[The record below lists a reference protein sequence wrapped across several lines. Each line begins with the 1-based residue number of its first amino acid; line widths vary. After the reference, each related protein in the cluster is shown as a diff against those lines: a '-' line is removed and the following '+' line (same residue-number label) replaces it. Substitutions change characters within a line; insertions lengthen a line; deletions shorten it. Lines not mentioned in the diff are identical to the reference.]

1 MSGSGEQADR
11 LAELESRQAWQDD
24 TLEQLNG
31 VIARQWETIDRLLQR
46 VERLEDR
53 VLELEQREGGPP
65 VTPPP
70 HY

>member
-1 MSGSGEQADR
+1 MNGIVDALER
-11 LAELESRQAWQDD
+11 VAELESRLAWQDD

-53 VLELEQREGGPP
+53 VQELEMREGGPP